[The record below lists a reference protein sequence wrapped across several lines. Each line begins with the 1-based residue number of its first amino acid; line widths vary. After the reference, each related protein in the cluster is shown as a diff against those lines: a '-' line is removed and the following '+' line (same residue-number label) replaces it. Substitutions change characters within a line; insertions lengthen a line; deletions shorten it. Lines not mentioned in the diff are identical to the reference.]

1 MYAVEGHHAS
11 LHMSDLKPLCWIA
24 TFYWQLLLAEHMC
37 SLISCLVVYLI
48 IERLPVGNL
57 SMSEYRYLGKSN
69 HKVIPSCIVLKIR
82 SHYPKSDEVYLGF
95 KEY

>member
-1 MYAVEGHHAS
+1 MLDS
-11 LHMSDLKPLCWIA
+11 NI
-24 TFYWQLLLAEHMC
+24 LLAAIA
-37 SLISCLVVYLI
+37 SRAYVFADQLSCGVSDNRKV
-48 IERLPVGNL
+48 

-82 SHYPKSDEVYLGF
+82 SHYPKSGEVYLGF